1 MTYLF
6 IRDDG
11 LIYGYHTK
19 FVDGAL
25 ETNID
30 SNWLDEHT
38 GKLYLKDNVFY
49 IKQETK
55 VDKTRLFEL
64 HNLLTQTD
72 WKVIVNH
79 ELKALDLPAKYDE
92 QVLHDTR
99 QAWRDEINALELQE
113 DTVEWVQVEAQYLPE
128 PETITEEINPLEDN
142 PDGTITPFENGKEE
156 FINEDEGAVGEGVGT
171 DDTTITT
178 DTTDTEPINEEV

>member
-19 FVDGAL
+19 FVEGAL

-30 SNWLDEHT
+30 PSWLEEHT
-38 GKLYLKDNVFY
+38 GKLHLKDDVFY

-64 HNLLTQTD
+64 HNLLAQTD

-79 ELKALDLPAKYDE
+79 ELKALGQPAKYDE
-92 QVLHDTR
+92 QALHDTR

-113 DTVEWVQVEAQYLPE
+113 DSVEWVQVDPKRIVE
-128 PETITEEINPLEDN
+128 ET
-142 PDGTITPFENGKEE
+142 ENK
-156 FINEDEGAVGEGVGT
+156 N
-171 DDTTITT
+171 
-178 DTTDTEPINEEV
+178 N